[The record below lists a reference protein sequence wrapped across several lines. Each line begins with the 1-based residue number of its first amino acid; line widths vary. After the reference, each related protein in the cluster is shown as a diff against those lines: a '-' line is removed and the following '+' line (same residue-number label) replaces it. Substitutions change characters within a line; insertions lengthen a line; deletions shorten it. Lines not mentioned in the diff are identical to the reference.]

1 VIFVACLGLVCGLS
15 VFIGLP
21 TPLGNY
27 AHDTFFFLDNAYRV
41 IQGQVPHRD
50 FSSAW
55 GPVIYLIQAVGLA
68 LSGMRP
74 PGLGYA
80 NALFGAAI
88 AVWAFLIV
96 RLRWSPAC
104 ACAIG
109 IYTILLISSPFPI
122 SGNPLDFGYA
132 MVYNRYGYALFGI
145 IMMEC
150 AAYAAPTHGRTRQSA
165 IGTVSTGT
173 ALGLLAFLKISY
185 AIVALGFIV
194 VMMVCADA
202 GRVRRLIALSGG
214 FAMVTLLTVAYL
226 RFDVS
231 DMLRDLAT
239 AAAARRL
246 ALQLRPLP
254 VIDWVQGVSLLIFA
268 ASRYGATDNADRTR
282 AAWFRGALFA
292 LLSVAAGYILLI
304 TNAQVDTFPL
314 NAYAAIALSA
324 MGGPLAAPRWPGS
337 TPGFP
342 RVWLLG
348 ICFLP
353 LFLLNGIS
361 LIGAALERQLAVIPN
376 VAALTTPERATYLRF
391 RPLAGKRT
399 ETSGPDYAESLD
411 DGLALLLRQSDHDGV
426 LTFDEFNPF
435 NYLLDRP
442 SPRGGFAAAAYN
454 YVFSDDA
461 HPTAQRFFGDTRY
474 VMVRKYTVEGSDVLE
489 VEDVLGLM
497 RLYGAYLRSQFMLV
511 EQSKH
516 WALWRRRLPSGSGS

>member
-1 VIFVACLGLVCGLS
+1 
-15 VFIGLP
+15 
-21 TPLGNY
+21 LGNY

-55 GPVIYLIQAVGLA
+55 GPIIYLIQAVGLV

-80 NALFGAAI
+80 NALFGTVI
-88 AVWAFLIV
+88 TVWAFLIV

-109 IYTILLISSPFPI
+109 VYTALLISSPFSI
-122 SGNPLDFGYA
+122 GGNPLDFGYA

-150 AAYAAPTHGRTRQSA
+150 AAYAAPMHDQTRQSA
-165 IGTVSTGT
+165 LGAVSTGI

-185 AIVALGFIV
+185 AIVALGFII
-194 VMMVCADA
+194 VMMVCAGA

-214 FAMVTLLTVAYL
+214 FAMVTVLAVAYL

-231 DMLRDLAT
+231 DMMRDLAT
-239 AAAARRL
+239 AAVARRL
-246 ALQLRPLP
+246 ALHFRPLP
-254 VIDWVQGVSLLIFA
+254 VIDWVQGISLLTFA
-268 ASRYGATDNADRTR
+268 AFRYRASDNADQQR
-282 AAWFRGALFA
+282 AVWFCGALFA
-292 LLSVAAGYILLI
+292 LLSVMAGYVLLV
-304 TNAQVDTFPL
+304 TNAQLDTFPL
-314 NAYAAIALSA
+314 NAYAAIALPA
-324 MGGPLAAPRWPGS
+324 MAGPLTAPRWPGF

-342 RVWLLG
+342 RIWLLG

-361 LIGAALERQLAVIPN
+361 LTGAALERQLAVIPN
-376 VAALTTPERATYLRF
+376 VASLASPERATYLRF
-391 RPLAGKRT
+391 RPLSGKRT
-399 ETSGPDYAESLD
+399 ETSGAEYAESLD
-411 DGLALLLRQSDHDGV
+411 DGLQLLSRQPEHDGV

-435 NYLLDRP
+435 NYLLGRP

-461 HPTAQRFFGDTRY
+461 HPSAQRFFGDAQY
-474 VMVRKYTVEGSDVLE
+474 VMVRKYTIEGSDVLE
-489 VEDVLGLM
+489 VGDVLGLM
-497 RLYGAYLRSQFMLV
+497 RIYGSYLQSQFTLV
-511 EQSKH
+511 EQTKH
-516 WALWRRRLPSGSGS
+516 WMLWRRKLPVGSRS